1 MKRGKHFLFFVCFI
15 VGALLLS
22 GWGFLAHRTIHQL
35 AVYQLP
41 KTIRPFFYEN
51 MDYMVK
57 NSVRPDQ
64 RRNSDKSEEPK
75 HYIDAEAFGDSALYK
90 MPQDWD
96 KAISQFSKDTLMEY
110 GYVPYWVMVM
120 KDRLTNAFQQKNKD
134 SILFY
139 AADMAHYIADAHVP
153 LHTTINYDGQL
164 TGQKGLHS
172 LWEST
177 IPELEIAQF
186 QLYEK
191 HKPRYLE
198 NPQAAIWNAVR
209 NANALLKGLLQEETE
224 TAKGFP
230 DTTKYR
236 TQMRYGKMTKTY
248 TPEFAKAYNKRL
260 GNTVNQQLVEASHLS
275 ADFWYTCWVDA
286 GKPDLESLLTK
297 AQIKEEKKKMKAE
310 WKAYKKNQLVE
321 KKLLIAKQFER
332 E

>member
-1 MKRGKHFLFFVCFI
+1 MRIGNRFLLSVCF
-15 VGALLLS
+15 VLGALFLS
-22 GWGFLAHRTIHQL
+22 GWGYLAHRTIHQL
-35 AVYQLP
+35 AIYQLP
-41 KTIRPFFYEN
+41 KAMRPFFYEN

-75 HYIDAEAFGDSALYK
+75 HYIDAEAYGDSALWV
-90 MPQDWD
+90 MPHQWD
-96 KAISQFSKDTLMEY
+96 DAVAKYSKDTLLEY

-120 KDRLTNAFQQKNKD
+120 KDKLTGAFKQKNKD

-139 AADMAHYIADAHVP
+139 AADMGHYIADAHVP

-177 IPELEIAQF
+177 IPELELTQF
-186 QLYEK
+186 QLYAK
-191 HKPRYLE
+191 HKPRYLDHPE
-198 NPQAAIWNAVR
+198 IAIWSAVR
-209 NANALLKGLLQEETE
+209 NANALLKGLLQEEVE
-224 TAKGFP
+224 TSKEFP

-236 TQMRYGKMTKTY
+236 TQMRYGKLAKVY

-260 GNTVNQQLVEASHLS
+260 GNTVNQQLLEAAQLS

-286 GKPDLESLLTK
+286 GKPDLESLVSK
-297 AQIKEEKKKMKAE
+297 ANTKEEKKKMKAE
-310 WKAYKKNQLVE
+310 RKAYKKNQLLE
-321 KKLLIAKQFER
+321 KNLLRSKKYEK